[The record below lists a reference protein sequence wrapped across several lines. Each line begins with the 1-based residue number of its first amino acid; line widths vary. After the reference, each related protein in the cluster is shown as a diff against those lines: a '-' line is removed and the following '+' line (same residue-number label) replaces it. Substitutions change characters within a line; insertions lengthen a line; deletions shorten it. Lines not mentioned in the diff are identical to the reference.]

1 MSSSE
6 LLKRKIKSSQDLQSV
21 VKTMKALA
29 AVSIHQYEKAVESL
43 TDYNRTVE
51 MGIQILLQQGKG
63 LISHKQKSSGLGLV
77 IFGSDQGMCGQFN
90 EQIVNFAQES
100 EQISSQKTA
109 IIAVG
114 LRVLNSLDDYDLTAD
129 KYLGLP
135 SSVNAITPL
144 VQNILLELE
153 KWRSEKQINRIVLYY
168 NELVRSSTYNPKRLQ
183 ILPLDSAWLNNLKSK
198 SWETKNIPTFKSKS
212 NVLFSSL
219 IEEYL
224 FISLYRACAN
234 SLASENASRLA
245 AMQVAE
251 KNIGDRLEELN
262 TEYQLDRQTLITN
275 ELLDIVSG
283 FEALTS
289 K

>member
-6 LLKRKIKSSQDLQSV
+6 ILKRKIKSSQDLQSV

-29 AVSIHQYEKAVESL
+29 AVSIRQYEKAVESL
-43 TDYNRTVE
+43 TDYNHTVE
-51 MGIQILLQQGKG
+51 KGIQVLLKQGKG
-63 LISHKQKSSGLGLV
+63 LISRNTKSSGLGLV

-90 EQIVNFAQES
+90 EQIVNYAQES
-100 EQISSQKTA
+100 EEIQPQKTA
-109 IIAVG
+109 VIAVG
-114 LRVLNSLDDYDLTAD
+114 LRVLNSLDNLNLTAD
-129 KYLGLP
+129 EYLSLP
-135 SSVNAITPL
+135 SSVNGITSL
-144 VQNILLELE
+144 VQNILLQLE

-183 ILPLDSAWLNNLKSK
+183 ILPLDSVWLNDLKSQPWTNK
-198 SWETKNIPTFKSKS
+198 SLPIFKGSA
-212 NVLFSSL
+212 NQLFSSL

-262 TEYQLDRQTLITN
+262 MEYQLDRQTTITS

-289 K
+289 Q

>member
-63 LISHKQKSSGLGLV
+63 LISRNQKSSGLGLV

-90 EQIVNFAQES
+90 EQIVNFAHKS
-100 EQISSQKTA
+100 EQIIPQKTA

-153 KWRSEKQINRIVLYY
+153 KWRCEKQINRIVLYY

-183 ILPLDSAWLNNLKSK
+183 ILPLDSLWLNKLKSK
-198 SWETKNIPTFKSKS
+198 SWQTKNIPTFKSKP

-262 TEYQLDRQTLITN
+262 TEYQLDRQTTITS
-275 ELLDIVSG
+275 ELLDIISG
-283 FEALTS
+283 FEALNS

>member
-29 AVSIHQYEKAVESL
+29 SVSIHQYEKAVESL

-63 LISHKQKSSGLGLV
+63 LIYHKQNSSGLGLV

-100 EQISSQKTA
+100 EQIIPQKTA
-109 IIAVG
+109 LIAIG
-114 LRVLNSLDDYDLTAD
+114 LRVLNSLDDYALTAD

-135 SSVNAITPL
+135 SSVNAITTL

-183 ILPLDSAWLNNLKSK
+183 ILPLDSTWLNNLKSK
-198 SWETKNIPTFKSKS
+198 SWQTKNVPTFKSKP
-212 NVLFSSL
+212 NVLFSPL

-262 TEYQLDRQTLITN
+262 TEYQLDRQTIITN
-275 ELLDIVSG
+275 ELLELVSG

>member
-6 LLKRKIKSSQDLQSV
+6 LLKKKIKSSQDLESV

-29 AVSIHQYEKAVESL
+29 AVSIRQYEKAVESL
-43 TDYNRTVE
+43 TDYNHTVE
-51 MGIQILLQQGKG
+51 MGIQILLKQGKG
-63 LISHKQKSSGLGLV
+63 LISRQDKSSGLGLV

-90 EQIVNFAQES
+90 EQIVNYAHES
-100 EQISSQKTA
+100 EEIKPEKTA

-114 LRVLNSLDDYDLTAD
+114 IRVLNSLDNINLTAD
-129 KYLGLP
+129 EYLSLP

-144 VQNILLELE
+144 VQNIVLQLE
-153 KWRSEKQINRIVLYY
+153 KWLNERQIGRIVLYY

-183 ILPLDSAWLNNLKSK
+183 ILPLDSLWLKKLKSQP
-198 SWETKNIPTFKSKS
+198 WETKNLPTFKSKP
-212 NVLFSSL
+212 NQLFSLL

-224 FISLYRACAN
+224 FVSLYCACAN
-234 SLASENASRLA
+234 SLASENASRLS

-262 TEYQLDRQTLITN
+262 MEYQLDRQTTITS